1 MENINQSKVQ
11 KATNAKQN
19 NYRARR
25 RNKGEKDILLW
36 VPEIWVDQFRA
47 LAEFC
52 CENPDY
58 YPMMC
63 RSIKSGK
70 FAKGADY

>member
-1 MENINQSKVQ
+1 MK
-11 KATNAKQN
+11 NAKHLKGQKSTN
-19 NYRARR
+19 TKQENYRERR
-25 RNKGEKDILLW
+25 RAKGEKDILLW
-36 VPEIWVDQFRA
+36 VPELWVDQFRA